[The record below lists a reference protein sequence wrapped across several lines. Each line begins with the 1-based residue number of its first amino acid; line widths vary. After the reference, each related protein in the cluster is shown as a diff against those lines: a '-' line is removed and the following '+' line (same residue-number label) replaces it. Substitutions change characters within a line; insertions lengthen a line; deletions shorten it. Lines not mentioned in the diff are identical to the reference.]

1 MYGKRRRQSARMICK
16 WNHSHRLSNCQCNRS
31 TGAGRMMKT
40 PGPARRKSTEP
51 KSLDCAGIFTRSPM
65 PALTKMSLSSSFSLS
80 FLHLVGSLSCQCP
93 PAQPR
98 AVGTGHECQQPG
110 HWRGAQGPDQGQN
123 RPGAAGSLR
132 GLFVL
137 TNNVPDSV
145 LALTAQLR
153 HVSLSEIIEARHP
166 VELQL
171 ALLAA
176 ERATQADFAALRS
189 CIDQLRGHRH
199 SDLSIRIRYD
209 HMFHY
214 TLGRIARSS
223 ALALFQHQILEQI
236 FLRMPDYF
244 LYEENPDTVIT
255 LHEGTL
261 AAIRSRSPEKIRAA
275 IAEHMS
281 ALENVVTS
289 SGGRPRS
296 LNKP

>member
-1 MYGKRRRQSARMICK
+1 MESLPSGFELPIKSNHPGRQDDE
-16 WNHSHRLSNCQCNRS
+16 N
-31 TGAGRMMKT
+31 TGASPEKIDGTEEPRLRWHFHPIANARAHEDVVEQIIFSILSGAYSADDRLPSVEQLAQAMNVSKPVIGEALKVLIKAKIVRVQRGRS
-40 PGPARRKSTEP
+40 G
-51 KSLDCAGIFTRSPM
+51 
-65 PALTKMSLSSSFSLS
+65 
-80 FLHLVGSLSCQCP
+80 
-93 PAQPR
+93 
-98 AVGTGHECQQPG
+98 
-110 HWRGAQGPDQGQN
+110 
-123 RPGAAGSLR
+123 

-296 LNKP
+296 SNKP

>member
-1 MYGKRRRQSARMICK
+1 MKS
-16 WNHSHRLSNCQCNRS
+16 NHSGRQDDKN
-31 TGAGRMMKT
+31 TGASPEKIDGTEEPRLRWHFHPIANARAHEDVVEQIIFSILSGAYSADDRLPSVEQLAQAMNVSKPVIGEALKVLIKAKIVRVQRGRS
-40 PGPARRKSTEP
+40 G
-51 KSLDCAGIFTRSPM
+51 
-65 PALTKMSLSSSFSLS
+65 
-80 FLHLVGSLSCQCP
+80 
-93 PAQPR
+93 
-98 AVGTGHECQQPG
+98 
-110 HWRGAQGPDQGQN
+110 
-123 RPGAAGSLR
+123 